1 MSNPYPSRRE
11 LRLQRERAQRAK
23 LREAENQR
31 WTQEV
36 EQRNP
41 QPVELTPEPVE
52 EDTSSDQ
59 DDAFAPGRR
68 ASARPVD
75 TPPDVETLDAEMSA
89 ESRRRRRADSEVT
102 STGMIPIISKPR
114 DESPKPRSR
123 REARLLEA
131 RRAAERRAELER
143 LQREQG
149 EVAEPKTVRR
159 ASAPQTSPAPAAS
172 PEPVTETTAPQPE
185 ESTPQEAA
193 VEEAGVDEEFD
204 VEITATHD
212 FSATEITDMSGLDT
226 IEIRRAELRAE
237 TERLTQEIIELGE
250 RNPNVIDP
258 KLLRRQKE
266 LAEKS
271 QELQELETAAIE
283 LGGEPEPQD
292 KPVVSAEPASEE
304 EPVSSGPAT
313 QDEPA
318 AEDESDGSES
328 AEPTTQAMPTQP
340 ADSATAPDQTD
351 DATPAREQSENK
363 GLRRRRRRSSEGPFI
378 TGPFEVEDEE
388 ASETETTKPVSET
401 KPPLADFIRAPVA
414 PEPERDPREPLEAS
428 SAHGLD
434 TLDAKDVEAPER
446 RLRISA
452 AVMFA
457 IGVIALLVAIILL
470 TR

>member
-11 LRLQRERAQRAK
+11 LRLQRERAERAK

-31 WTQEV
+31 WSQEV
-36 EQRNP
+36 EQRNL
-41 QPVELTPEPVE
+41 QPAEPIVEPVE
-52 EDTSSDQ
+52 EDNASDQ
-59 DDAFAPGRR
+59 DDAHASGRR
-68 ASARPVD
+68 ASVRPVD
-75 TPPDVETLDAEMSA
+75 TPPDVETPDAELPA

-123 REARLLEA
+123 REARQLEA

-292 KPVVSAEPASEE
+292 KPAVSAEPAPEE
-304 EPVSSGPAT
+304 EPVSFGRAT

-318 AEDESDGSES
+318 ADDESDGSES
-328 AEPTTQAMPTQP
+328 AEPTTKAMPTQP

-351 DATPAREQSENK
+351 DATLAREQSENK

-378 TGPFEVEDEE
+378 TGPFEVDDEE
-388 ASETETTKPVSET
+388 TSETETTKPVSET
-401 KPPLADFIRAPVA
+401 KPPLAEFIRAPVA